1 MGYGVWR
8 SMFMRVIKLLPIVD
22 LSVSSNAVHIV
33 HINCEL
39 LLLYIY
45 ICMFGYI
52 REKKEDTNSTLGYSK
67 RIWID

>member
-45 ICMFGYI
+45 IYVWLYK
-52 REKKEDTNSTLGYSK
+52 REERRYEQHVGLF
-67 RIWID
+67 